1 MRISLLAAIGVLLTA
16 MPAGAQIQRNGIWVG
31 SDAQKG
37 NPHGLADEVL
47 HRPPVECAELLP
59 PNVSRGVYE
68 PASWPNDTIP
78 FRFDPNVNNANR
90 IAMLAAMANVAHNCK
105 IKFVWQTDE
114 TDYIY
119 ILDSN
124 MNSSSVG
131 RIGGAQDI
139 NIFNWNFEFIMV
151 HELMHAIGIRHEQSA
166 PSRDSFVNI
175 LLENVTDGFQ
185 HNFNIRP
192 NADETPYDYDSV
204 MHYGPTAFSSNGQN
218 TIETIDPQYMD
229 DIGQRDHISSLDV
242 ATIRIMH
249 EDPVPTEWVMNNV
262 VYSNPNGDFDNAWPT
277 LGPAIANATPGS
289 RIVVTAQYTNPI
301 SSPLVITKPVVIEGK
316 KVTIE

>member
-1 MRISLLAAIGVLLTA
+1 MRIQLVVAIGVLLTA
-16 MPAGAQIQRNGIWVG
+16 VPAGAQIQRNGIWIG
-31 SDAQKG
+31 SDAHKG

-47 HRPPVECAELLP
+47 HRPPVECGELLP

-78 FRFDPNVNNANR
+78 FRFDPNVTPTNR
-90 IAMLAAMANVAHNCK
+90 FAMLAAMANVAHNCK

-114 TDYIY
+114 ADYIY

-124 MNSSSVG
+124 SNSSFVG

-151 HELMHAIGIRHEQSA
+151 HELYHAIGIWHEQSA

-175 LLENVTDGFQ
+175 FLDNVLDGFQ

-192 NADETPYDYDSV
+192 NANETPYDYDSV

-229 DIGQRDHISSLDV
+229 DIGQRDHISSQDV

-262 VYSNPNGDFDNAWPT
+262 VYLNPNGDFDNCWSSILDA
-277 LGPAIANATPGS
+277 LNAAPSGS
-289 RIVVTAQYTNPI
+289 RVVNANEHTFDMPGILILNKY
-301 SSPLVITKPVVIEGK
+301 LVIDGK
-316 KVTIE
+316 RITLE